1 MSIWLTLVL
10 TLPLAATVLF
20 KLNKFSPRL
29 NEEGDSVTNT
39 FGSDLF
45 GVISALALQG
55 NVLKFMIRL
64 RS

>member
-10 TLPLAATVLF
+10 TLPLAATFLF
-20 KLNKFSPRL
+20 LLNKLSPKF
-29 NEEGDSVTNT
+29 NGEGDGTGNT

-55 NVLKFMIRL
+55 MSNFLEQFHF
-64 RS
+64 